1 MPEFNRLEFNISYDH
16 SLLGP
21 QVVVEA
27 SWFDAAGNECS
38 DYSTAAADDPNDG
51 LRLAIAWLEENV
63 GMEAPYHGALGA
75 AAEALDILGAIAR
88 GEATL

>member
-1 MPEFNRLEFNISYDH
+1 MTEFNRLEFNISYDH

-38 DYSTAAADDPNDG
+38 DYSTAAADNPADG
-51 LRLAIAWLEENV
+51 LTTALAWLEENV
-63 GMEAPYHGALGA
+63 GLKTVAS
-75 AAEALDILGAIAR
+75 EALDAAC
-88 GEATL
+88 EALRQIGQTL

>member
-1 MPEFNRLEFNISYDH
+1 MTEFNRLEFNISYDH

-38 DYSTAAADDPNDG
+38 DYSTAAADNPSDG
-51 LRLAIAWLEENV
+51 LTTALAWLEENV
-63 GMEAPYHGALGA
+63 ALKSLTS
-75 AAEALDILGAIAR
+75 EALDAAV
-88 GEATL
+88 EALRQIGQTQ

>member
-1 MPEFNRLEFNISYDH
+1 MTEFNRLEFNISYDH

-38 DYSTAAADDPNDG
+38 DYSTAAADGPADG
-51 LRLAIAWLEENV
+51 LSIALAWLEENA
-63 GMEAPYHGALGA
+63 GLKSITSQ
-75 AAEALDILGAIAR
+75 ALDSAVAALRQIS
-88 GEATL
+88 EAS